1 MKNHIVKS
9 LWLLGSTIVICSLIY
24 PLAVWAI
31 AQTVFPFTAKGS
43 MVNGP
48 DGKPVGSLLIA
59 QPFTKDE
66 YFWPRPSAAS
76 YDGSASASSTLA
88 ASNYMLRYRV
98 AQALGPIVKYK
109 SGAKAG
115 QLVAPDVEAWFQQD
129 SYGGQP
135 HIVAQWADAHNAAA
149 TGWVSAD
156 PSHAKYI
163 ADWATAHKAEV
174 ADWIKQNPGTPTP
187 QPSDLAVVFFD
198 NFSKQYPGKFPSA
211 VTTQLSNGKSQT
223 VIEPVKEGSDI
234 QANFFDMWRQDH
246 ADVALADVPG
256 DMVTTSGSGL
266 DPHIT
271 MQNAEY
277 QLDRVAAKWATDTK
291 HDPGQT
297 RMEIQQILQA
307 DSFAPL
313 DGLVG
318 EKMIN
323 VLQVNLEL
331 TKRYGTP
338 QG

>member
-1 MKNHIVKS
+1 
-9 LWLLGSTIVICSLIY
+9 
-24 PLAVWAI
+24 
-31 AQTVFPFTAKGS
+31 
-43 MVNGP
+43 
-48 DGKPVGSLLIA
+48 
-59 QPFTKDE
+59 
-66 YFWPRPSAAS
+66 
-76 YDGSASASSTLA
+76 
-88 ASNYMLRYRV
+88 
-98 AQALGPIVKYK
+98 
-109 SGAKAG
+109 
-115 QLVAPDVEAWFQQD
+115 
-129 SYGGQP
+129 
-135 HIVAQWADAHNAAA
+135 
-149 TGWVSAD
+149 VSAD

-163 ADWATAHKAEV
+163 SDWAAAHKAEV

-187 QPSDLAVVFFD
+187 QPSDLAIVFFD
-198 NFSKQYPGKFPSA
+198 NFSKQYPGKFPAA
-211 VTTQLSNGKSQT
+211 VTTQLPNAKSQT
-223 VIEPVKEGSDI
+223 VIQPVKDGSDI
-234 QANFFDMWRQDH
+234 QANFFDMWRQEH
-246 ADVALADVPG
+246 ADIALADVPG

-291 HDPGQT
+291 RDPGQT